1 MSKHPGL
8 ALAITG
14 VISLTIIFV
23 TNAFTLKVDSYFAIG
38 IVGIIAWLLG
48 IPIGL
53 LLRKK

>member
-8 ALAITG
+8 SLAITG